1 MTTPKLTD
9 TGERLARIETK
20 VEHISSSQENLG
32 KDYAGGKRLAEVT
45 FGEIKESILQ
55 LRIHSET
62 LLKMLEAA
70 HKRIDGVDAELKQIS
85 DKVDRIDEEV
95 KDYKR
100 RFQTI
105 LWVGGSAVTVFW
117 SVFGIHVQKF
127 MGHLIFGT

>member
-1 MTTPKLTD
+1 MTRTPDT

-20 VEHISSSQENLG
+20 VEHVSTSQEALS
-32 KDYAGGKRLAEVT
+32 KDYAGAKRLAEVT

-70 HKRIDGVDAELKQIS
+70 HKRIDGVDEELKHIS
-85 DKVDRIDEEV
+85 NKVDRIDEEV

-100 RFQTI
+100 RIQTI
-105 LWVGGSAVTVFW
+105 VWIGGTAVTAFW
-117 SVFGIHVQKF
+117 AVFGAHVQKF
-127 MGHLIFGT
+127 VGGLLGS

>member
-1 MTTPKLTD
+1 MATQQD

-20 VEHISSSQENLG
+20 VEHIGASQDSLA
-32 KDYAGGKRLAEVT
+32 KDYAGAKRLAEVT

-100 RFQTI
+100 RIQTI
-105 LWVGGSAVTVFW
+105 VWIGGTAVTAFW
-117 SVFGIHVQKF
+117 AVFGAHVQKF
-127 MGHLIFGT
+127 VGSLLGS